1 MNLALSA
8 FILALLLLP
17 GGFFR
22 VGYLRGLFRRS
33 AVTGQNFQDNL
44 GWLIVGALLTHSV
57 AIWLVGALLHRQ
69 VSYMLV
75 LPVLAGQFGRDG
87 VLLSNLIADLPR
99 TQGYYAAYFVAT
111 FVLGYVL
118 GLLHL
123 LVRRTGLDQRVN
135 ILRLGSDWFY
145 TLDPSAHQLAV
156 GTRTNLFG
164 RQIRVYLLPDVY
176 VSGVVEQNDVA
187 YLYRGIVLDYSLDE
201 KGNLERVELELAH
214 RRKLSDDRPS
224 GSQPPQDSS
233 DHSRYYD
240 IAGDRFIL
248 RMSEVK
254 TLNVQYMYVADSDDL
269 EVVSGDPAGADAS
282 GAEEVPAPEVP
293 TSEVSGN

>member
-8 FILALLLLP
+8 FILVLLLLP

-33 AVTGQNFQDNL
+33 AITGQNFQDNL

-118 GLLHL
+118 GLLLHL

-214 RRKLSDDRPS
+214 RRRLSDDRPS
-224 GSQPPQDSS
+224 GSQPPQDPS

-254 TLNVQYMYVADSDDL
+254 TLNVQYVYVADSDDL
-269 EVVSGDPAGADAS
+269 EVVQGDPAGADAT
-282 GAEEVPAPEVP
+282 PRQ
-293 TSEVSGN
+293 

>member
-1 MNLALSA
+1 MNLALAA
-8 FILALLLLP
+8 FLLALLLLP

-33 AVTGQNFQDNL
+33 AITGQNFQDNL

-57 AIWLVGALLHRQ
+57 LIWLVGALLHRQ
-69 VSYMLV
+69 ISYVLV
-75 LPVLAGQFGRDG
+75 LPVLAGQFGKDG

-111 FVLGYVL
+111 FVLGYAL
-118 GLLHL
+118 GLLLHL
-123 LVRRTGLDQRVN
+123 LVRRTGLDQRVS

-145 TLDPSAHQLAV
+145 TLDPSAHRLAV
-156 GTRTNLFG
+156 GTRSNLFG
-164 RQIRVYLLPDVY
+164 RQVKVYLLPDVY

-214 RRKLSDDRPS
+214 RRKLSDDRPD
-224 GSQPPQDSS
+224 GGQPPQDPSGY

-254 TLNVQYMYVADSDDL
+254 TLNVQYVYVADSDDL
-269 EVVSGDPAGADAS
+269 EVVSGDPAGAEQT
-282 GAEEVPAPEVP
+282 GAQEVP
-293 TSEVSGN
+293 TSEVSGT